1 MYKHIHRHRNMYIYV
16 YIYIHI
22 CIHVYIHIYLYICV
36 YMYMYYMHTSCIE
49 AQNGLAQVIADSE
62 MPCGR
67 SDIPPILRISG
78 GERYL
83 SDLPLRCHRAR
94 NRKPLTSTSWY
105 EVYTMN
111 AFRRLWLAKRAD
123 THLHIRHE
131 NVYTSDIMKLH
142 INCSIGEGG
151 PSNRTN

>member
-1 MYKHIHRHRNMYIYV
+1 
-16 YIYIHI
+16 
-22 CIHVYIHIYLYICV
+22 
-36 YMYMYYMHTSCIE
+36 MYMYYMHTSCIE

-67 SDIPPILRISG
+67 SDIPPILRISD

-83 SDLPLRCHRAR
+83 RDLQPHRSSKGLTRA
-94 NRKPLTSTSWY
+94 RKPLTSTTWY
-105 EVYTMN
+105 EVHTMN

-131 NVYTSDIMKLH
+131 NAYTSDIMKLH

>member
-1 MYKHIHRHRNMYIYV
+1 
-16 YIYIHI
+16 
-22 CIHVYIHIYLYICV
+22 
-36 YMYMYYMHTSCIE
+36 MHTSCIE

-67 SDIPPILRISG
+67 SDIPPILRISD

-83 SDLPLRCHRAR
+83 SDLQPHRSRKGHRA
-94 NRKPLTSTSWY
+94 RKPLTSTTWY
-105 EVYTMN
+105 EVHTMN
-111 AFRRLWLAKRAD
+111 TFRRLWLAKRAD

-131 NVYTSDIMKLH
+131 NAYTSDIMKLH

>member
-1 MYKHIHRHRNMYIYV
+1 
-16 YIYIHI
+16 
-22 CIHVYIHIYLYICV
+22 
-36 YMYMYYMHTSCIE
+36 MYMYYMHTSCIE

-67 SDIPPILRISG
+67 SDIPPILRISD

-83 SDLPLRCHRAR
+83 SDLPSRPNRKPSRNR
-94 NRKPLTSTSWY
+94 NRKPITSTTWY
-105 EVYTMN
+105 EVHTMN

-131 NVYTSDIMKLH
+131 NAYTSDIMKLH

>member
-1 MYKHIHRHRNMYIYV
+1 MCIYV
-16 YIYIHI
+16 
-22 CIHVYIHIYLYICV
+22 
-36 YMYMYYMHTSCIE
+36 YMYYMHTSCIE

-67 SDIPPILRISG
+67 SDIPPILRISD

-83 SDLPLRCHRAR
+83 RDLPPRERRGWR
-94 NRKPLTSTSWY
+94 NRKPLEKSAWY
-105 EVYTMN
+105 EVHTMN
-111 AFRRLWLAKRAD
+111 AFRRIWLAKRAD

-131 NVYTSDIMKLH
+131 NAYTSDIMKLH